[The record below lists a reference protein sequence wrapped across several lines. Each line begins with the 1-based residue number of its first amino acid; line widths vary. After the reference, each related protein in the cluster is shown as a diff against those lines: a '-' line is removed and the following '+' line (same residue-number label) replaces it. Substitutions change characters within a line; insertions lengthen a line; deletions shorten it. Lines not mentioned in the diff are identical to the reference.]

1 MPNDHKLKPVLL
13 TSRSSESFYGW
24 WIVAAGAII
33 LFVSSGIGFYGHG
46 VILDP
51 LGNLHGWTKGTVS
64 SAITLFFFS
73 NGIVGLLIGRWMD
86 RYGPKWFLVCGSIIF
101 GLSISALSWCNS
113 IVQLFIT
120 YLIMSVGFCCTSL
133 APVNTL
139 ITNWFVRK
147 RGLAMSIANTGLS
160 VGGVFLV
167 PLTSYLIIQ
176 KGLGI
181 TLPVLGCL
189 YSLVIIPM
197 AVFFIKQKPSD
208 LGQYPDGDHPA
219 MAIDNQNRTRAA
231 TGQMQVWTRIQA
243 MKTMAFWAIA
253 VAFMLALGG
262 QIAYLIHQVS
272 FIAQY
277 LGLQKAAMAVS
288 ITAAASI
295 TGRLVLGTFVDRCD
309 KRYVAMGCFFIQ
321 GLAVLL
327 LAFYHHV
334 VLLYLCTFAFGLT
347 MGSIIMLQSLIIG
360 ECFGILSFAT
370 VSGTIG
376 FFSMPGAA
384 FGPMIAGVI
393 FDASQSYQ
401 TAFIFFAGTSFVA
414 MLAII
419 FARPASKDHTGISPA
434 VQGWDVSESV

>member
-1 MPNDHKLKPVLL
+1 
-13 TSRSSESFYGW
+13 
-24 WIVAAGAII
+24 
-33 LFVSSGIGFYGHG
+33 VSSGIGFYGHG

-51 LGNLHGWTKGTVS
+51 LRRVHGWTKGTVS
-64 SAITLFFFS
+64 SAITLYFFS

-101 GLSISALSWCNS
+101 ALSISALNWCNS
-113 IVQLFIT
+113 IPQLFIA

-133 APVNTL
+133 VPVNTL

-160 VGGVFLV
+160 VGGVLLV
-167 PLTSYLIIQ
+167 PLTSYFIIR

-181 TLPVLGCL
+181 TLPALGIL
-189 YSLVIIPM
+189 YSMVIIPM

-208 LGQYPDGDHPA
+208 LGQYPDGDHPDILIDKQHRA
-219 MAIDNQNRTRAA
+219 RTAI
-231 TGQMQVWTRIQA
+231 GQMQVWTRIEA

-272 FIAQY
+272 FISQY

-295 TGRLVLGTFVDRCD
+295 TGRLVLGTFVDRCE
-309 KRYVAMGCFFIQ
+309 KRYVAMACFFIQ
-321 GLAVLL
+321 GIAVLL

-360 ECFGILSFAT
+360 ECFGIPSFAT

-393 FDASQSYQ
+393 FDMSQSYQ
-401 TAFIFFAGTSFVA
+401 TAFIFFASTSLLA
-414 MLAII
+414 MMAII
-419 FARPASKDHTGISPA
+419 FARPVSKDHTRTSPA
-434 VQGWDVSESV
+434 VQGWDVGESL